1 MLISMRDLVTLLFA
15 LPLLTLASYRV
26 WRIVALD
33 SIAEPIRAKFI
44 FREGRGWQ
52 FLADLIECPWCLG
65 WWLAGAASLVFLLAV
80 GLPLWWLL
88 LLWPAVSCLVGML
101 DWFDPSR

>member
-1 MLISMRDLVTLLFA
+1 MRELLALLLA

-26 WRIVALD
+26 WRLAALD
-33 SIAEPIRAKFI
+33 SITEPIRARFI

-65 WWLAGAASLVFLLAV
+65 FWISGAASLAWLLAFDLSAWYLV
-80 GLPLWWLL
+80 
-88 LLWPAVSCLVGML
+88 LLWPAVSCLVGVL
-101 DWFDPSR
+101 DWFDPRA